1 MLKFLQH
8 IPLSTKIIYASI
20 FLYFTLTQFL
30 ILQKIKSN
38 QTDKEVEHLKEYLTD
53 SVNKL
58 TTIAFS
64 SAAFLRDIGKSSNE
78 VDWVKEISFLKKRK
92 KLKKTWKLKFQE
104 EKRRMERP
112 PQKLKKII
120 FYLWIVTL
128 LLLSKY
134 PL

>member
-20 FLYFTLTQFL
+20 FLYFTFTQLL

-78 VDWVKEISFLKKRK
+78 VDWVKEFSF
-92 KLKKTWKLKFQE
+92 
-104 EKRRMERP
+104 
-112 PQKLKKII
+112 
-120 FYLWIVTL
+120 
-128 LLLSKY
+128 
-134 PL
+134 